1 MRSSTRSKDLII
13 SAIVL
18 GTLAGIT
25 ACGAQTSNSGC
36 EQHLRQTEKEI
47 VEGTNLLN
55 RIASDP
61 TLVLDPAV
69 VEKAQRFNTVTAKR
83 LNDIAAICGQS
94 TDQAWTA
101 ANLGLLQQAQAAISK
116 FNKTKATILNL
127 SPRKE

>member
-1 MRSSTRSKDLII
+1 MRSSTRSKAVIASVI
-13 SAIVL
+13 AVGAL
-18 GTLAGIT
+18 GGLT
-25 ACGAQTSNSGC
+25 ACGASTSNSGC

-55 RIASDP
+55 SLASDP

-83 LNDIAAICGQS
+83 LNDIATICGQS
-94 TDQAWTA
+94 KDQAWTA

-116 FNKTKATILNL
+116 FNETKATVLNQ